1 MLSHPPNHQGV
12 GVLLGGMK
20 RGLTLGSVALRRRLL
35 VSLEIHNRD
44 RAYDWFLT
52 WMAHQSQAQ
61 LTSRTQRWLKSHQL
75 SLVTATQNE
84 SNGNSG
90 VSFNLVAGPGIHWF
104 RYQGAWMQ
112 VRETLSREIPGE
124 R

>member
-1 MLSHPPNHQGV
+1 
-12 GVLLGGMK
+12 MK
-20 RGLTLGSVALRRRLL
+20 RGLVLGSIALRRRLL

-61 LTSRTQRWLKSHQL
+61 LTLRTQRWLKSHHL
-75 SLVTATQNE
+75 SLVTATRNE

-90 VSFNLVAGPGIHWF
+90 VSFNLVAGPGVHWF
-104 RYQGAWMQ
+104 KYQGAWMQ
-112 VRETLSREIPGE
+112 VRENHPSTDSGRTLIQESRSNANEKLGP
-124 R
+124 